1 MNHLTEVAELV
12 ASATGGQDPDLVIAA
27 VLHDTVEDTGTTSS
41 ELEQIFGAD
50 VAALVAEM
58 TDDKSLPKQR
68 RKALQIEHAAHASPR
83 AQMIKMAD
91 KISNLRSLAASPP
104 ADWSRERTSDYGIWS
119 NSVVAGCRQASPA
132 LAAQFDKAFVLLDA
146 DGVAVRQG

>member
-27 VLHDTVEDTGTTSS
+27 VLHDTVEDTGTTPS

-50 VAALVAEM
+50 VAALVAEV
-58 TDDKSLPKQR
+58 TDDKSLPKHR
-68 RKALQIEHAAHASPR
+68 RKELQIEHAAHASPR

-91 KISNLRSLAASPP
+91 KLSNLRSLAASPP
-104 ADWSRERTSDYGIWS
+104 ADWSRERIGDYGVWA
-119 NSVVAGCRQASPA
+119 NAVVAGCRQTSPT
-132 LAAQFDKAFVLLDA
+132 LAAQFDDA
-146 DGVAVRQG
+146 LERLGTV